1 MKFEFSEIIGL
12 CTEVNEMY
20 GWILRVQE
28 SFHIIIYED
37 TICRHIVLNSELVGG
52 LLYGQLFKTEY
63 TLSDGSTLR
72 VHSTQRNVPLTAND
86 EIINKPI
93 LFLSNTGQKKN
104 SNAKTHSE
112 PLHPGAMQ
120 P

>member
-37 TICRHIVLNSELVGG
+37 T
-52 LLYGQLFKTEY
+52 
-63 TLSDGSTLR
+63 
-72 VHSTQRNVPLTAND
+72 AA
-86 EIINKPI
+86 I
-93 LFLSNTGQKKN
+93 LF
-104 SNAKTHSE
+104 
-112 PLHPGAMQ
+112 
-120 P
+120 

>member
-1 MKFEFSEIIGL
+1 M
-12 CTEVNEMY
+12 
-20 GWILRVQE
+20 R
-28 SFHIIIYED
+28 
-37 TICRHIVLNSELVGG
+37 TISAVIVLNSELVGG

-63 TLSDGSTLR
+63 TLSDGSTLW

-86 EIINKPI
+86 EIMNNKPI
-93 LFLSNTGQKKN
+93 MFLSNTGQKI
-104 SNAKTHSE
+104 AAMPKTHSE